1 MRKLKRLVPAL
12 CIRAN
17 GRNHEPD
24 HWHPAVSGRHLR
36 SGCVNAVEL
45 VEVRLVHLDFPTGDD
60 MTETTTPTLQVG
72 DAEKIKAALAAMPA
86 EPGTSPQAHAK
97 ALIEAFGLVNAAERL
112 SFSSS
117 GR

>member
-1 MRKLKRLVPAL
+1 
-12 CIRAN
+12 
-17 GRNHEPD
+17 
-24 HWHPAVSGRHLR
+24 
-36 SGCVNAVEL
+36 
-45 VEVRLVHLDFPTGDD
+45 

-72 DAEKIKAALAAMPA
+72 DAEKIKAALAAMPVDPRA
-86 EPGTSPQAHAK
+86 DPRAHAK